1 MVLEAIRYQPGS
13 LQILNQLKLPHQ
25 EEYDEVRGSTDGW
38 HAIRDMRTRGAP
50 AIAIVA
56 ALALAVELQNNK
68 TSDIAEEV
76 KVFVIEKLKYLVT
89 SRPTAVNLADAA
101 GKLEKIV
108 TSAAAKEGSDGAAV
122 SKAYC
127 DAAAQMLVDDV
138 SDNEAI
144 GKHGA
149 EWIVSKAG
157 GGQVSVVTHCNT
169 GYVVNSHRRMRFGLH
184 TESVQLSRHCR
195 LRYSSRCD
203 SLPSRERISEA
214 RLLHRDQA
222 LQPGLSLDRLRAG
235 A

>member
-25 EEYDEVRGSTDGW
+25 EEYDEVRGSEDGW

-56 ALALAVELQNNK
+56 ALALAVELQNNT

-76 KVFVIEKLKYLVT
+76 KFFVCEKLRYLVT

-108 TSAAAKEGSDGAAV
+108 TSAASKEGSDGASV
-122 SKAYC
+122 SNAYC
-127 DAAAQMLVDDV
+127 DAAARMLIDDV
-138 SDNEAI
+138 SDNQAI

-149 EWIVSKAG
+149 EWIMSKAG
-157 GGQVSVVTHCNT
+157 NGKDQVSVVTHCNT
-169 GYVVNSHRRMRFGLH
+169 GYVDSSFDHCIV
-184 TESVQLSRHCR
+184 TETVQLARHCR
-195 LRYSSRCD
+195 VRYCARRGSLASRQ
-203 SLPSRERISEA
+203 RHFEA
-214 RLLHRDQA
+214 CLLHRDEA
-222 LQPGLSLDRLRAG
+222 LQPRLSLDCV
-235 A
+235 

>member
-25 EEYDEVRGSTDGW
+25 EEYDEVRGSEDGW

-76 KVFVIEKLKYLVT
+76 KVFVCEKLRYLVT

-108 TSAAAKEGSDGAAV
+108 TNAASKEGSDGASV

-127 DAAAQMLVDDV
+127 DAAARMLIDDV

-149 EWIVSKAG
+149 EWIVNKAG
-157 GGQVSVVTHCNT
+157 AGKGQVSVVTHCNT
-169 GYVVNSHRRMRFGLH
+169 GYVDNTISPDYCNV
-184 TESVQLSRHCR
+184 TETVQLARHCR
-195 LRYSSRCD
+195 IRHSPRRCSLASRQRF
-203 SLPSRERISEA
+203 LEA
-214 RLLHRDQA
+214 CLLH
-222 LQPGLSLDRLRAG
+222 
-235 A
+235 

>member
-25 EEYDEVRGSTDGW
+25 EEYDEVRGSEDGW
-38 HAIRDMRTRGAP
+38 HAIKDMRTRGAP

-68 TSDIAEEV
+68 TSDVAEEV
-76 KVFVIEKLKYLVT
+76 KVFIVEKLRYLVT

-108 TSAAAKEGSDGAAV
+108 TNAATKPDSDGAAV

-127 DAAAQMLVDDV
+127 DAAARMLIDDV

-149 EWIVSKAG
+149 EWISKTAG

-169 GYVVNSHRRMRFGLH
+169 GYVDVKQPRLFVCTEYVQFACHRWLWYGAGCCAL
-184 TESVQLSRHCR
+184 
-195 LRYSSRCD
+195 SSRQ
-203 SLPSRERISEA
+203 RFSEA
-214 RLLHRDQA
+214 CFLHRDQTV
-222 LQPGLSLDRLRAG
+222 QPGVSPDRFRAC